1 MIHILHTPAATL
13 ARQRMQRAWL
23 CLLAL
28 LPLALSCV
36 FWAHSCL
43 ILTPATCGCDFT
55 GITYYAKEEFTNT
68 QAQQK
73 QLPVPQVESLSVDIA
88 PLPQPIVE
96 YHLPEFSP
104 PELPDEEY
112 ADEEYAEKLAELAFV
127 EETAPPQTP
136 GRAPRTESAFT
147 PPTYRDCA
155 QPPYPARMRQ
165 RRLGGCV
172 TVNIG
177 VGADGGVTDV
187 RISSSSGIAAL
198 DTHVQQWILRN
209 WTFTP
214 ARRND
219 QAVPARVETT
229 ITFQIQ

>member
-1 MIHILHTPAATL
+1 
-13 ARQRMQRAWL
+13 MQRAWL
-23 CLLAL
+23 CLWAL

-55 GITYYAKEEFTNT
+55 GITYYAEEEVTVE

-73 QLPVPQVESLSVDIA
+73 QQPVPQAESLSVDIA
-88 PLPQPIVE
+88 VPPLLIAEQP
-96 YHLPEFSP
+96 LPEFTL

-112 ADEEYAEKLAELAFV
+112 TEEIEELPSA
-127 EETAPPQTP
+127 EETAPQQTP
-136 GRAPRTESAFT
+136 ARVAHSEDSFT
-147 PPTYRDCA
+147 PPAYLNCA
-155 QPPYPARMRQ
+155 QPPYPARLRQ

-172 TVNIG
+172 SVNIG

-187 RISSSSGIAAL
+187 LISSSSGIAAL